1 MAELISGDFSSG
13 FLDPCPLDRQSFS
26 FVPQIILLAVML
38 AKTVAAIG
46 CLATEFLIAEI
57 TRQ

>member
-13 FLDPCPLDRQSFS
+13 FLNPCPLDRKSFS
-26 FVPQIILLAVML
+26 FVPQIILLAVVP
-38 AKTVAAIG
+38 AEAVAAIG
-46 CLATEFLIAEI
+46 CLTAEFLIAEI

>member
-13 FLDPCPLDRQSFS
+13 FLDPSPLDRKSFS
-26 FVPQIILLAVML
+26 FVTQIILLTVMP
-38 AKTVAAIG
+38 AKAVAAIG
-46 CLATEFLIAEI
+46 CLATELFIAEI